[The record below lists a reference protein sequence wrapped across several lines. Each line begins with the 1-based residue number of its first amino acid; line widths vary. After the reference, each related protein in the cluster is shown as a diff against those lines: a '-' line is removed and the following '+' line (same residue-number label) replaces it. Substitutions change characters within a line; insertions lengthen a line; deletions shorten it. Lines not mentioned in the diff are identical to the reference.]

1 MGGWRTAEFLVRL
14 ALVAVII
21 AAVLHYGLP
30 RLPAPKPPSEPSTEA
45 PDEPASALRHEAAEK
60 LLPEVWCKPERDAPE
75 DKLEALRAA
84 SDKDEVAAYAL
95 GIAYLRG
102 WGVKCNAAKGIGLL
116 EQAAARGFP
125 PAHYALGIL
134 AENGQGEPRSL
145 TAAAEHYRLAGEAG
159 HIRAIRRFGGAL
171 AAGLGVEVD
180 MAGAV
185 DWFTR
190 AAELGDAVSA
200 YNLAVMYEAGEAYGL
215 ESSLA
220 EAYYWFSIAAQLGD
234 PSALDHKRSIALEL
248 DSEELDDANHRANA
262 WRAEPK
268 DAQANADFES
278 IIEDFAEPTEATAP
292 TEPSEPTNSAPEPP
306 AS

>member
-14 ALVAVII
+14 ALVAVIF

-30 RLPAPKPPSEPSTEA
+30 RLPASKPPSEPLTEA
-45 PDEPASALRHEAAEK
+45 PAAPASALRHEAVAK
-60 LLPEVWCKPERDAPE
+60 LLPEVWCKPERDAPVG
-75 DKLEALRAA
+75 KLEALRAA
-84 SDKDEVAAYAL
+84 SDKDEAAAYAL

-102 WGVKCNAAKGIGLL
+102 WGVRCNAAKGMGLL
-116 EQAAARGFP
+116 EQAAARAFP

-134 AENGQGEPRSL
+134 AENGLGEPRSL

-159 HIRAIRRFGGAL
+159 HICAMRRYGGAL

-180 MAGAV
+180 LAGAV

-190 AAELGDAVSA
+190 AADLGDAVSA

-234 PSALDHKRSIALEL
+234 PSALEHKRSIAPEL

-292 TEPSEPTNSAPEPP
+292 IEPTEPTTSAPDAP